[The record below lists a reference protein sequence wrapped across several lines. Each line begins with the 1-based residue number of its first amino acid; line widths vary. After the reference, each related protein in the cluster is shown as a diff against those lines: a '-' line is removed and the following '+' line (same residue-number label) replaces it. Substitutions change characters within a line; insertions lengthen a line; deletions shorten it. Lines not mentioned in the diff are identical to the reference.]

1 MKSALFKL
9 AGRIGSLPGGH
20 RASTMSCAH
29 GLAAIVLAGLSTF
42 SAAQGGG
49 IGEIWICVDAET
61 GAKTFTSNPRGL
73 RNCHRADPNAKAN
86 STRPA
91 VAAASPSAN
100 GTKSAASTAGNTAA
114 RTPAPPLSSEQ
125 RQRES
130 DRKQILQDE
139 LASENKKF
147 AELQREYN
155 QGTPLRLPGET
166 DDVKYR
172 DRKQRIGQDVERSR
186 VNIRSLERELER
198 L

>member
-1 MKSALFKL
+1 MKSALFKP
-9 AGRIGSLPGGH
+9 AGRIGNPPGGH
-20 RASTMSCAH
+20 RASTVSCAH
-29 GLAAIVLAGLSTF
+29 GLAAIVFASLSTL

-73 RNCHRADPNAKAN
+73 RNCHRADPGAKAQ

-91 VAAASPSAN
+91 VAAASSSAS
-100 GTKSAASTAGNTAA
+100 GTKPAASTAARAPAA
-114 RTPAPPLSSEQ
+114 PVSSEQ

-139 LASENKKF
+139 LASENKKL

-155 QGTPLRLPGET
+155 QGTPLRLAGET
-166 DDVKYR
+166 DDIKYR

>member
-73 RNCHRADPNAKAN
+73 RNCHRADPNAKASN
-86 STRPA
+86 TRPA
-91 VAAASPSAN
+91 VAAASPSAA
-100 GTKSAASTAGNTAA
+100 GTKSAANTVA
-114 RTPAPPLSSEQ
+114 RAPTVLLSSEQ

>member
-1 MKSALFKL
+1 MKFALFKL
-9 AGRIGSLPGGH
+9 AGSTEIGGGP
-20 RASTMSCAH
+20 AKKFPCAR
-29 GLAAIVLAGLSTF
+29 GLAAILLASVSTLC
-42 SAAQGGG
+42 AAQGG
-49 IGEIWICVDAET
+49 IGEIWICVDPET

-73 RNCHRADPNAKAN
+73 RQCRRADPSARAHGA
-86 STRPA
+86 RPA
-91 VAAASPSAN
+91 LAAANASAPGAKPAA
-100 GTKSAASTAGNTAA
+100 GTAT
-114 RTPAPPLSSEQ
+114 RTPVAPLSSEQ

-139 LASENKKF
+139 LASENKKL

-155 QGTPLRLPGET
+155 QGTPLRLAGET
-166 DDVKYR
+166 DDIKYR